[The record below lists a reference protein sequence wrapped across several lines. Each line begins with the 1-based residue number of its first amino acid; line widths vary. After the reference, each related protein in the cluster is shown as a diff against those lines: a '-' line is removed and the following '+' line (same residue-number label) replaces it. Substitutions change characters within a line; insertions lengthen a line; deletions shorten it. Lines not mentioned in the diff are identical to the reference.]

1 MRRRRKERLI
11 RLHLQ
16 IMPCRPGQETHVT
29 MPARSLALLTARVQP
44 HPQDM
49 DFISCVK
56 RQRKDCLVSHQH
68 SAGGWPRTTSSMRRR
83 VPGVVPSGK
92 SSGGKK
98 PISATSR
105 DGRQGRRSYSPGL
118 TV

>member
-44 HPQDM
+44 PLWEVGRYHRSAFAQLG
-49 DFISCVK
+49 ITY
-56 RQRKDCLVSHQH
+56 QH